1 MADLIHIRAVR
12 PFYLVGQV
20 VEPGAVVQACAVDA
34 SMAVSTGRAEFLT
47 PEDRA
52 MAKEGV
58 IASDAKACQNMKVS
72 GRSWIRR
79 PFEL

>member
-1 MADLIHIRAVR
+1 MIHIRAVR
-12 PFYLVGQV
+12 PFYLLGQV
-20 VEPGAVVQACAVDA
+20 VVPGVVVKASAVDA
-34 SMAVSTGRAEFLT
+34 SMAVATGRAEYLT

-52 MAKEGV
+52 LANEGV
-58 IASDAKACQNMKVS
+58 IAADAKACHQANVVA